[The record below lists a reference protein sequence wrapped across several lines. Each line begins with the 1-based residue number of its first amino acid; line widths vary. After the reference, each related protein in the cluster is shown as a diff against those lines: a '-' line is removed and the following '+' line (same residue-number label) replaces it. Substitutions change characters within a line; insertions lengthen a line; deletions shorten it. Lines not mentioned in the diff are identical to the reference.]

1 MHGPT
6 DFDAILRATLEDRQL
21 SRSERSALAAL
32 IAEGRLRDDQR
43 AALRN
48 QAFALAKEA
57 AGTRSATELVDWLE
71 EVVRTVTP
79 TPQAVRSAAPQ
90 AFFSP
95 GDACWRKI
103 VALCEGAA
111 HRVDACVFTITDDRI
126 ANAMVAAHRRGVKVR
141 LVSDDMK
148 SGDLGSDIGRLAHAG
163 IPVRLDRTEAH
174 MHHKFALFDGRLL
187 LNGSYNWTRSACTE
201 NRENCVV
208 STDVK
213 LITSFAAEMERVWDA
228 GAPY

>member
-1 MHGPT
+1 MEG
-6 DFDAILRATLEDRQL
+6 DADLRARTRNAAFDLAGELARATPNRVRQL
-21 SRSERSALAAL
+21 L
-32 IAEGRLRDDQR
+32 
-43 AALRN
+43 
-48 QAFALAKEA
+48 
-57 AGTRSATELVDWLE
+57 DWLE
-71 EVVRTVTP
+71 GVVAATTQPDAAEAQSNATSQDSNVFFAP
-79 TPQAVRSAAPQ
+79 HQDVCGLIVRAFDSARERA
-90 AFFSP
+90 
-95 GDACWRKI
+95 D
-103 VALCEGAA
+103 V
-111 HRVDACVFTITDDRI
+111 CVFTITDDRI